1 MKHKILIVDD
11 RPENT
16 YSLECMLMDDE
27 REILKAGSGEE
38 ALKIAFREELSLI
51 LLDVQMPEMD
61 GFEVARMLKS
71 TKKTRKIPIVFVTAI
86 SKEKKYM
93 LKGLNE
99 GAVDYLFKPL
109 DTDVT
114 QAKVNTLLMFYEQQK
129 EIEQINA
136 ELMRLN
142 DEKNYFL
149 GVASHDLR
157 NPIGNILT
165 LTTLIQQGEGEKLSG
180 EYAKYLDVI
189 VQTSSNMLEL
199 LNNLL
204 DVSRIESGKHNLS
217 YSTIQLLE
225 LIQDCLNDNRLH
237 AEKKSI
243 QLSFSLPESAISFE
257 ADTMQ
262 LKQVLNNLLSNA
274 IKYSKPGKLVE
285 VTAEEK
291 DGRIII
297 HVIDQG
303 QGIPE
308 QEQAKVFKPFV
319 KTSVRTTGGESS
331 NGLGLAIAQR
341 IVEAHG
347 GQITLQSTVGVG
359 TRFSVSL
366 PLSRAMKNKPALKV

>member
-16 YSLECMLMDDE
+16 YSLECILMDGD

-61 GFEVARMLKS
+61 GFEVANMLKS
-71 TKKTRKIPIVFVTAI
+71 TKKTKKIPIVFVTAI

-93 LKGLNE
+93 LQGLNE

-109 DTDVT
+109 DTDIT
-114 QAKVNTLLMFYEQQK
+114 QAKVKTLLLFYEQQK
-129 EIEQINA
+129 EIAQINA
-136 ELMRLN
+136 ELTRLN
-142 DEKNYFL
+142 EEKNYFL

-157 NPIGNILT
+157 NPIGNILM
-165 LTTLIQQGEGEKLSG
+165 LATLIQQAEGDKISG
-180 EYAKYLDVI
+180 EHSQCLEVI
-189 VQTSSNMLEL
+189 EKTSRNMLEL

-204 DVSRIESGKHNLS
+204 DVSRIEAGKYNIS

-237 AEKKSI
+237 ADKKSI
-243 QLSFSLPESAISFE
+243 QLTFSLPDSVNTLE
-257 ADTMQ
+257 ADQMQ
-262 LKQVLNNLLSNA
+262 LKQILNNLLSNA
-274 IKYSKPGKLVE
+274 IKYSEPGKLVE

-308 QEQAKVFKPFV
+308 HEQARVFIPFV

-341 IVEAHG
+341 IAEAHG
-347 GQITLQSTVGVG
+347 GHITLQSTVGVG

-366 PLSRAMKNKPALKV
+366 PLNRNLKDKTAFKI